1 MIQKLTDAEI
11 DTALAT
17 LPGWQ
22 RAGDALTRTF
32 ELPSFAR
39 AVAVVGE
46 VARHADAVDHHPD
59 MLIQY
64 RKLTFTLSTH
74 DAGGISGRD
83 LELARAIDRLA
94 K

>member
-1 MIQKLTDAEI
+1 MKKLTDAEVQSR
-11 DTALAT
+11 LAQ
-17 LPGWQ
+17 LPGWSRQ
-22 RAGDALTRTF
+22 GDALTRTF

-46 VARHADAVDHHPD
+46 VAQHADRVDHHPD

-74 DAGGISGRD
+74 DAGGISEKD
-83 LELARAIDRLA
+83 VELAKVIDRLA